1 MLEGKLVGLFKAIY
15 AHDPNMQAIAK
26 DAFECMKQQKISGNI
41 CPHIK
46 KAIQECLKMKKE
58 AINKTWYETLLITVD
73 GEQMLQKVEDDVDAY
88 GRILI
93 ELVNAYKLYDESV
106 DTIVD
111 VWKEMLNSSD
121 ELKKTFYLLIMTE
134 FVETIWDD
142 ENIKMLIQEIFQH
155 QDKFERYQEE
165 IDQLLEIDK
174 NLQEIKRKCGGSKAD
189 TDTQSTWS
197 DGSNN
202 YDSDCHN
209 CKSSHGRK
217 KPKPVEVKPKK

>member
-1 MLEGKLVGLFKAIY
+1 
-15 AHDPNMQAIAK
+15 
-26 DAFECMKQQKISGNI
+26 
-41 CPHIK
+41 
-46 KAIQECLKMKKE
+46 MKKE
-58 AINKTWYETLLITVD
+58 TINNTWYDTLLITVD

-111 VWKEMLNSSD
+111 VWKEMLNSSE

-174 NLQEIKRKCGGSKAD
+174 NLQEVKRK
-189 TDTQSTWS
+189 
-197 DGSNN
+197 
-202 YDSDCHN
+202 
-209 CKSSHGRK
+209 
-217 KPKPVEVKPKK
+217 